1 MEEST
6 MFWADRFDEGRICL
20 LTLEGRLSRDNL
32 ENLAERLRG
41 LAARGMDQVVVD
53 ANGVEHWDFRGLQGL
68 ADAVAL
74 RRRYGFGT
82 AFITPSPYLKDIAR
96 AAGVHESLDFY
107 DALDL
112 NNRVELSVV
121 EAAPAGQGEPLRQA
135 SSL

>member
-1 MEEST
+1 
-6 MFWADRFDEGRICL
+6 MFWADQFDEGRICL

-53 ANGVEHWDFRGLQGL
+53 AKGVEHWDFRGLQGL

-82 AFITPSPYLKDIAR
+82 AFITPNPYLKDIAR
-96 AAGVHESLDFY
+96 AAGIDQRPRS
-107 DALDL
+107 
-112 NNRVELSVV
+112 
-121 EAAPAGQGEPLRQA
+121 GEPGIH
-135 SSL
+135 